1 MPNPTM
7 KVFDKNIRRVGT
19 LVDSSDIQRR
29 RRINSDYEVTFMVPM
44 TSDDYR
50 EKIAIKGHVQDER
63 GQFYVIQSRSRS
75 REGRKLMASIYCN
88 HIMFKLNDF
97 KFPYTSYIDEAYG
110 VHLNELTDLIT
121 KATGG
126 RFTFAI
132 HDTFDLH
139 DVKDFGRGTC
149 LEALNRIVEMYEC
162 EVEPDNFVINL
173 KKRIGSDHGLQYRL
187 KKNIVSSSFKDKGE
201 SLVTRMYAQMKDGR
215 TFIGMDASLLTDLE
229 RILLSSIPGTIVNG
243 KLAVNYLV
251 SPFAQYWASD
261 SVPFYDG
268 EIIEQDI
275 EEAEDLLKATRKALL
290 EQEVVSL
297 EATISTADLF
307 KIDHTEP
314 KPHLGDD
321 VMCIDPDMGMN
332 RLKARITELT
342 EYPYSLDKH
351 AEPTIS
357 NINLRDYDDII
368 SDLERNKNITNNLF
382 SNGKIRTDV
391 FESFAKQAVIDINN
405 SKTELIYPPEGG
417 ILAQEKTN
425 PLEQVRFTS
434 KGLGIS
440 TDGWKTI
447 RAAITAGGIVA
458 EQVIGQLGNFVSMLI
473 GNREDIVQ
481 INTNGIAAGASSF
494 NSAPFR
500 LNMKGD
506 LIANSL
512 TANYANIEYSN
523 FKNGAIVGSSINVGN
538 GMFTVTSGG
547 IMSAVGANFSG
558 SITASTVT
566 GTNINGGTITGALIR
581 TAASGRRIEQDS
593 VGFRSYDAGNRVRI
607 QIATTDDAAAAAI
620 IWRDADGT
628 SVGEINSYS
637 NSGVLTMYGNS
648 IIIGSNNTGNPI
660 RLQGATTF
668 GGAVIF
674 SNSNILGL
682 NISNISGLQAQ
693 LTSLQSQISSLSS
706 IFNFHTHNVTTSNHN
721 HGNSANLPGTG
732 GGTFTTTSP

>member
-7 KVFDKNIRRVGT
+7 KVFDKNLRRAGT
-19 LVDSSDIQRR
+19 LIDSTDIQRR
-29 RRINSDYEVTFMVPM
+29 RRINSDYEITFLVPM

-88 HIMFKLNDF
+88 HVMFKLNDF
-97 KFPYTSYIDEAYG
+97 KFPYASYIDEAYG
-110 VHLNELTDLIT
+110 VHLNELTELIT

-126 RFTFAI
+126 RFTFVI
-132 HDTFDLH
+132 HDSFDLH

-149 LEALNRIVEMYEC
+149 LEALNKIVDMYEC

-201 SLVTRMYAQMKDGR
+201 SLVTRMHAQMKDGR

-229 RILLSSIPGTIVNG
+229 RSLLSSIPGTIVNG

-275 EEAEDLLKATRKALL
+275 EEAEDLLEATRKALL

-307 KIDHTEP
+307 KIDNTEP
-314 KPHLGDD
+314 EPHLGDD

-357 NINLRDYDDII
+357 NLNLRDYDDII

-382 SNGKIRTDV
+382 SNGKIRTEV

-425 PLEQVRFTS
+425 PLEQVRLTS
-434 KGLGIS
+434 KGIGIS
-440 TDGWKTI
+440 TDGWKSI
-447 RAAITAGGIVA
+447 RAAITARGVVA

-473 GNREDIVQ
+473 GNGEDIVQ

-558 SITASTVT
+558 SITASTIT

-581 TAASGRRIEQDS
+581 TAATGRRVEQDAS
-593 VGFRSYDAGNRVRI
+593 GFRTYDSNNRNRI
-607 QIATTDDAAAAAI
+607 RINTDSDDGIAAI
-620 IWRDADGT
+620 SLYGSGGAFA
-628 SVGEINSYS
+628 GEINSYQ
-637 NSGVLTMYGNS
+637 NSGQLTIFSNDLWL
-648 IIIGSNNTGNPI
+648 GSNNTGNPI
-660 RLQGATTF
+660 RLQGAVSF
-668 GGAVIF
+668 GGTATFRSGFIYG
-674 SNSNILGL
+674 IG
-682 NISNISGLQAQ
+682 ISDVSGLI
-693 LTSLQSQISSLSS
+693 SEISSLNDKIDTLRAS
-706 IFNFHTHNVTTSNHN
+706 FNNHRHSVTTAHHN
-721 HGNSANLPGTG
+721 HGNTANRENTG
-732 GGTFTTTSP
+732 GGTFTTTTP